1 MIHRIPKNSYMIR
14 PINSSK
20 VNRAADLVL
29 EGLAERWGFLDPS
42 KNPDL
47 IDITA
52 SYAPGVFLVAISDDQ
67 IIGTGAL
74 LPEDEFTCRIVR
86 MSVKKELRRQGI
98 GSAILMELISIA
110 RKRRYRRV
118 VLETT
123 STWEDAVKFYSNY
136 GFDPKEKRKGDIY
149 FELWIM

>member
-1 MIHRIPKNSYMIR
+1 MIR
-14 PINSSK
+14 PIDSGE

-29 EGLAERWGFLDPS
+29 ENLAERWGFLDLF

-52 SYAPGVFLVAISDDQ
+52 SYATGVFLVAILDDQ

-86 MSVKKELRRQGI
+86 MSVKKELRRQGV
-98 GSAILMELISIA
+98 GSALLKELLSIA
-110 RKRRYRRV
+110 RRRRYLRV

-123 STWEDAVKFYSNY
+123 ATWEDAVKFYTRH
-136 GFDPKEKRKGDIY
+136 GFDLIEERKGDVY
-149 FELWIM
+149 FELWIS

>member
-1 MIHRIPKNSYMIR
+1 MIR
-14 PINSSK
+14 SSA
-20 VNRAADLVL
+20 RD
-29 EGLAERWGFLDPS
+29 
-42 KNPDL
+42 
-47 IDITA
+47 
-52 SYAPGVFLVAISDDQ
+52 
-67 IIGTGAL
+67 AL